1 MTTTAASTS
10 STSVDPRATKLR
22 ERHARL
28 ATERSNFD
36 SVYQELRELV
46 RPDTSDFTS
55 SQNRPG
61 EERRK
66 VYDGTATWAAD
77 MLASGL
83 HSYLSNPVDQW
94 FGIGVAGVPLA
105 QLSFSSKAW
114 LEQVSDLIYNHYS
127 QPATALNP
135 TLHEAYLDLSSFGMT
150 GIYHW
155 FDRET
160 NLLKFRS
167 YPLASIWV
175 DENAHGD
182 VNLVQRKI
190 RWTVAQIE
198 DEFGE
203 LPTRLAR
210 LKREDKVDV
219 IHEVSQNSFYEPSS
233 RVPTRKK
240 WTSLYVCLDTNEVL
254 EQTGLDKMP
263 YLTPRWSKMCGDKYA
278 RGPGVSILPEI
289 RMVNAMSKSIIMAA
303 QKMVDPPLMV
313 EDDGYM
319 LPIRTHPGGLNM
331 RRPGSE
337 PIMPLPTAQRID
349 IGVEMIEQ
357 RREMIRRGFYIDWIV
372 RGQKKERQTA
382 HEIMDERNQ
391 MLGLMAPIVG
401 RIQSELLGPMLRL
414 SFFYLARAGLIP
426 PAPDELDGAE
436 LDVTY
441 VSPAARAQSTARGQG
456 MIAYVQ
462 QISQLLPILPGIVDS
477 LDEDA
482 LNSELQDQLDVPRR
496 VLLSPEKVT
505 EKRKAR
511 EEQTKMSQMAQ
522 VGPAMAKSAKD
533 LATAKA
539 EGFTV
544 DV

>member
-1 MTTTAASTS
+1 M
-10 STSVDPRATKLR
+10 
-22 ERHARL
+22 
-28 ATERSNFD
+28 ATERSTFD
-36 SVYQELRELV
+36 AVYQELRELV
-46 RPDTSDFTS
+46 RPDTADFTS

-83 HSYLSNPVDQW
+83 HSYLSNPVDLW
-94 FGIGVAGVPLA
+94 FAIGVAGVPLS
-105 QLSFSSKAW
+105 QLSFTSKAW

-127 QPATALNP
+127 QPSTSLNP
-135 TLHEAYLDLSSFGMT
+135 TLHEAYLDLASFGMT

-155 FDRET
+155 FDNEKNQLR
-160 NLLKFRS
+160 FRS
-167 YPLASIWV
+167 YPLSSIWV
-175 DENAHGD
+175 DENAQGD

-190 RWTVAQIE
+190 KWTVAQIE
-198 DEFGE
+198 EEFGQ
-203 LPTRLAR
+203 LPVRLAR

-219 IHEVSQNSFYEPSS
+219 IHEVSENASYERGS
-233 RVPTRKK
+233 RVPTRRK
-240 WTSLYVCLDTNEVL
+240 WTSLYVCIDTREVL
-254 EQTGLDKMP
+254 EQSGLDKMP
-263 YLTPRWSKMCGDKYA
+263 YLTPRWSKLCGDKYA
-278 RGPGVSILPEI
+278 RGPGVSVLPEI

-414 SFFYLARAGLIP
+414 SFFYLNRAGLIP

-436 LDVTY
+436 LDVGY

-456 MIAYVQ
+456 MMAYVQ
-462 QISQLLPILPGIVDS
+462 QISQLLPVLPGLVDS
-477 LDEDA
+477 IDEDA

-496 VLLSPEKVT
+496 VLLSPEKVA
-505 EKRKAR
+505 EKRSAR
-511 EEQTKMSQMAQ
+511 EQQNQMAQ
-522 VGPAMAKSAKD
+522 MALVGPAMAKSAKD
-533 LATAKA
+533 LASAQA
-539 EGFTV
+539 EGLTL